1 MLRAVQ
7 YPSALVPTLQA
18 DVYRMRRSPI
28 LILVLILLLCAT
40 AHASED
46 IGTGESGQQWLHQ
59 TRDGTRDLTYWLV
72 RNVDGWFGDKP
83 FDDSGGEA
91 GGRIQIGGLHREDKG
106 FKAST
111 RFRLDVTM
119 PNVNERVYL
128 FVGRGAG
135 DELVQ
140 DQPETFSRA
149 QLLLPEDRDEDQTYF
164 GGLGYH
170 LREHVDLRLGIRGGY
185 KPYAQA
191 RYRRIFW
198 PTDATTLDFR
208 ETLFVSTG
216 DGIGATSSLDLA
228 HALTE
233 RRAFRWRN
241 SATVSSETRG
251 AAWSTAMG
259 VFHTFG
265 PEREISLEA
274 LANGETARPV
284 KVREYGLR
292 GIYRQPV
299 YRDWLIGEV
308 ILGHFWPRGDRDPDR
323 REAWALG
330 LKIEMIF

>member
-1 MLRAVQ
+1 
-7 YPSALVPTLQA
+7 
-18 DVYRMRRSPI
+18 MRRCPS
-28 LILVLILLLCAT
+28 LVLLLFLSLAP
-40 AHASED
+40 AHAAED
-46 IGTGESGQQWLHQ
+46 TDVGKFAPQWLHQ
-59 TRDGTRDLTYWLV
+59 TREGTRDLTHWLV
-72 RNVDGWFGDKP
+72 RSIDGWFGDKP
-83 FDDSGGEA
+83 FEDNGGEVS
-91 GGRIQIGGLHREDKG
+91 GRIRISGLHREDKG
-106 FKAST
+106 LEASA
-111 RFRLDVTM
+111 RFRLNVTM
-119 PNVNERVYL
+119 PNVNERAYL
-128 FVGRGAG
+128 FLGRGAE
-135 DELVQ
+135 DELVE
-140 DQPETFSRA
+140 DQPETFSRPW
-149 QLLLPEDRDEDQTYF
+149 LLLPEDRDEDQTWF

-170 LREHVDLRLGIRGGY
+170 LREHVDLRLGVRSGY

-198 PTDATTLDFR
+198 PNDTTTLHFR
-208 ETLFVSTG
+208 ETLFVSSG
-216 DGIGATSSLDLA
+216 DGLGATTSLNLA

-241 SATVSSETRG
+241 SATVSTETRG
-251 AAWSTAMG
+251 AAWSTALG

-330 LKIEMIF
+330 LGVEMIF